1 MKVAIGCDPNASAL
15 KMDIIEELKSLGH
28 EVVDFGSE
36 DAIYANVAI
45 EVAEAVGNG
54 EYQRG
59 IVICGTGIGVS
70 LAANKVPKAYCAL
83 VTNAYQAERAALSN
97 NANMIALGSQVT
109 GDKLARLLV
118 RTWMAH
124 EYTPNSRSDSK
135 IERIYDY
142 VSKQAEL

>member
-15 KMDIIEELKSLGH
+15 KMDIIEELKILGH

>member
-36 DAIYANVAI
+36 DVIYANVAI